1 MKKILTIFAIA
12 SVFAVSCTE
21 APIESTDAEQGM
33 FLNLGIDAPKTRA
46 EVATMPGVKE
56 LNENLITKINYYIFP
71 STGDDVTCLF
81 SGEQHVGVDV
91 SDLDGFKA
99 KVPLNVTKENFV
111 TIFGTSR
118 NNLPIAVVANA
129 PDGVLPTSNVTL
141 AAIKAAVLQIAN
153 GGNLQADF
161 VMLGTGT
168 LVNNSTGERLSAS
181 AGAQLKRVLSKVTLD
196 AHVKKFV
203 DIEYVAPG
211 QGGGPGAGGSEG
223 TGGPGGDQELDGPG
237 SGAGGEGTGPFDP
250 ELPDLPDKPIPG
262 SGETL
267 PAFSYTNGLRWTPL
281 VEYASVIFYNGGAK
295 SQISG
300 DPTTAF
306 TDKYFKFDA
315 RNKDKGTA
323 WNIHSGT
330 SEANWGDMVHKDV
343 NYYECI
349 DPVPFYNYPR
359 TWTLG
364 SDDEPYIIVM
374 IPWQSEPHGTLPEG
388 YGTAAIRPTY
398 YKIILNNGKFESNTW
413 YNLILNIDGLGSFI
427 PSAPVEVESLELK
440 IAGWDDSVQTDAH
453 FQTDTEIKDVRVL
466 DIPQEKVVLYN
477 VNQATFNY
485 YSSHDVVVSS
495 VKLTQKDF
503 SGDEV
508 VSHTTDV
515 TSQNIV
521 TVVDGKLVFNHVLN
535 NDITSSG
542 FDYRDY
548 VYTVEISHADDSY
561 YTDSFV
567 ITQRPAVTIENYLN
581 RSIKTRNQFV
591 FVNGKKNTGSS
602 LLDVDFGSVTG
613 SMDGSSSAGGSNYNR
628 NMYVMTASVLD
639 GLKLSGTNTQVIIA
653 DPRSKTVDNL
663 GLTTSSTY
671 AASAIDVHGNTR
683 RIENYYPSGTQA
695 NVIAPEFRVAS
706 SYGKTTEIGFTT
718 AKKRCAT
725 YQEDGYP
732 AGRWRVPTRAEVEFI
747 ATLSA
752 KGFIPTLFTTNS
764 AYWCSTG
771 YVKPNSD
778 GTVTFS
784 SSTSNSHYVRC
795 VYDEWYW
802 KDSHYATVD
811 NATFTWGDIA
821 REDFE

>member
-211 QGGGPGAGGSEG
+211 QGGD
-223 TGGPGGDQELDGPG
+223 GPGGGAGENTGDDGELDGPG
-237 SGAGGEGTGPFDP
+237 AGAGGEGTGPFDP
-250 ELPDLPDKPIPG
+250 ELPDLPDDPIPG

-440 IAGWDDSVQTDAH
+440 IAGWDDSVQTDTNFH
-453 FQTDTEIKDVRVL
+453 TDTEIKDVRVL
-466 DIPQEKVVLYN
+466 DIPQETVMLNNTTTGSV
-477 VNQATFNY
+477 AF
-485 YSSHDVVVSS
+485 YSSHPVVIKSVTLFQDVFGTSS
-495 VKLTQKDF
+495 VVRNSMVWKDDAF
-503 SGDEV
+503 STSVSLATSRSDSPNKTATISISGDK
-508 VSHTTDV
+508 
-515 TSQNIV
+515 I
-521 TVVDGKLVFNHVLN
+521 VFNHELVPF
-535 NDITSSG
+535 SSASSSVC
-542 FDYRDY
+542 DYREY
-548 VYTVEISHADDSY
+548 YYEI
-561 YTDSFV
+561 V
-567 ITQRPAVTIENYLN
+567 ICHEDEHDFYETLTIVQRPSMYVGADLSTNKL
-581 RSIKTRNQFV
+581 
-591 FVNGKKNTGSS
+591 FVNANSGSS
-602 LLDVDFGSVTG
+602 NSWNNVAGSLN
-613 SMDGSSSAGGSNYNR
+613 DGSSNSPLMFTISASI
-628 NMYVMTASVLD
+628 LD
-639 GLKLSGTNTQVIIA
+639 GTGWTIG
-653 DPRSKTVDNL
+653 DP
-663 GLTTSSTY
+663 
-671 AASAIDVHGNTR
+671 
-683 RIENYYPSGTQA
+683 
-695 NVIAPEFRVAS
+695 RVAS
-706 SYGKTTEIGFTT
+706 AQTAAQVGFTAST
-718 AKKRCAT
+718 DSKGRTLQYYYKTGTDDNVVAPEYRICSGYGRLGSVSLNQSQALYRCAS
-725 YQEDGYP
+725 YQEEGRP
-732 AGRWRVPTRAEVEFI
+732 AGRWRLPTPAELRFI
-747 ATLSA
+747 GTLCA
-752 KGFIPTLFTTNS
+752 KKWIPQLFTNGNNYWSSNGRYNYNS
-764 AYWCSTG
+764 TSG
-771 YVKPNSD
+771 S
-778 GTVTFS
+778 FS
-784 SSTSNSHYVRC
+784 SNTGTSGYVRC

-802 KDSHYATVD
+802 KESETATVPV
-811 NATFTWGDIA
+811 NQFVWGDML
-821 REDFE
+821 REDFR

>member
-223 TGGPGGDQELDGPG
+223 TGGTGGDQELDGPG

-250 ELPDLPDKPIPG
+250 ELPDLPDNPIPG

-267 PAFSYTNGLRWTPL
+267 PAFTYTNGLRWTPL

-306 TDKYFKFDA
+306 ADKYFKFDA

-466 DIPQEKVVLYN
+466 DIPQETVMLNNTNAGSV
-477 VNQATFNY
+477 AF
-485 YSSHDVVVSS
+485 YSSHPVVIKSVTLFQDVFGTNNVMRAQMAYKNGPSTS
-495 VKLTQKDF
+495 VTCATDRTDSPNKTATISI
-503 SGDEV
+503 SGDK
-508 VSHTTDV
+508 
-515 TSQNIV
+515 I
-521 TVVDGKLVFNHVLN
+521 VFNHELVPF
-535 NDITSSG
+535 SSASNSVC
-542 FDYRDY
+542 DYREY
-548 VYTVEISHADDSY
+548 YYEIVIQHEDEPDF
-561 YTDSFV
+561 TDTLTIV
-567 ITQRPAVTIENYLN
+567 QRPSMYVGADLSTNKL
-581 RSIKTRNQFV
+581 
-591 FVNGKKNTGSS
+591 FVNANSGSS
-602 LLDVDFGSVTG
+602 NSWNNVAGSLN
-613 SMDGSSSAGGSNYNR
+613 SGSSNSPLMFTISASI
-628 NMYVMTASVLD
+628 LD
-639 GLKLSGTNTQVIIA
+639 GTGWTIG
-653 DPRSKTVDNL
+653 DP
-663 GLTTSSTY
+663 
-671 AASAIDVHGNTR
+671 
-683 RIENYYPSGTQA
+683 
-695 NVIAPEFRVAS
+695 RVAS
-706 SYGKTTEIGFTT
+706 AQTAAQVGFTART
-718 AKKRCAT
+718 DSKGRTLQYYYKTGTDDNVVAPEYRICSGYGRLGNVDLTQNQALYRCAS
-725 YQEDGYP
+725 YQEEGRP
-732 AGRWRVPTRAEVEFI
+732 AGRWRLPTPAELRFI
-747 ATLSA
+747 GTLCA
-752 KGFIPTLFTTNS
+752 KKWIPQLFTDKNDYWSSNGRYNYNSTNGTFS
-764 AYWCSTG
+764 
-771 YVKPNSD
+771 KSD
-778 GTVTFS
+778 GTS
-784 SSTSNSHYVRC
+784 GYVRC

-802 KDSHYATVD
+802 KESETATVPV
-811 NATFTWGDIA
+811 NQFVWGDML
-821 REDFE
+821 REDFR